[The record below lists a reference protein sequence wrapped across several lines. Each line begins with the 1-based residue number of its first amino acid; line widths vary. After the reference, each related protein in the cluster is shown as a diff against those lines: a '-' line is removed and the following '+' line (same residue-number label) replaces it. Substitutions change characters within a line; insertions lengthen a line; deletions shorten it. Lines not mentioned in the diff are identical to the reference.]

1 MVHASLVE
9 ELAVAPS
16 SSWAALIQRHNLVR
30 DYLQI
35 LRPTKGDISAFANR
49 AGVSQRMFYRLVKR
63 HRDHLQGSSK
73 PTKITGRGAPICRDQ
88 EAVIA
93 DAIRLS
99 GPGATTKEVVD
110 AVRHIS
116 ADLGLRLPSEFAIID
131 RIRCGSDLAG
141 LNERLQCAFEWVV
154 DACATDLEI
163 ECWAGE
169 TKTAWIVGLID
180 LARGTIEHH
189 LLCVGVPGAADLHEI
204 IGERWCGITA
214 VRAGAG
220 PLAVTPIICKQIAGA
235 ISSLSDG
242 VAKIAPC
249 PRNTIRSGEA
259 LRSIFGQ
266 KLGGIRLR
274 SRRGVVAEDNRPAG
288 VPEDIARAVVDEL
301 IDTWNRKATTRFTTA
316 TLSTP
321 ASSTAGRNRSL
332 CSHPLAG

>member
-9 ELAVAPS
+9 ELAVASS

-63 HRDHLQGSSK
+63 HRDHLKGLSQ
-73 PTKITGRGAPICRDQ
+73 PMKITGRGSPICRDQ
-88 EAVIA
+88 EAAIT

-116 ADLGLRLPSEFAIID
+116 ADLGLRPPSEYAIID
-131 RIRCGSDLAG
+131 RLRCGFDLVG
-141 LNERLQCAFEWVV
+141 LNERLQYAFEWII

-163 ECWAGE
+163 ERGAGE

-180 LARGTIEHH
+180 LARGTIDHH
-189 LLCVGVPGAADLHEI
+189 LLCVGAPGAADLHEM
-204 IGERWCGITA
+204 IGERWRGITA

-220 PLAVTPIICKQIAGA
+220 ALAVTPIICKQVAGA
-235 ISSLSDG
+235 ISSLSYG

-274 SRRGVVAEDNRPAG
+274 SRQGVIAEDNRPAG
-288 VPEDIARAVVDEL
+288 IPEDIARAVVDEL
-301 IDTWNRKATTRFTTA
+301 IDTWNRKASTRFESPK
-316 TLSTP
+316 LSTP
-321 ASSTAGRNRSL
+321 ANATAGRNRSPY
-332 CSHPLAG
+332 SHPLAG